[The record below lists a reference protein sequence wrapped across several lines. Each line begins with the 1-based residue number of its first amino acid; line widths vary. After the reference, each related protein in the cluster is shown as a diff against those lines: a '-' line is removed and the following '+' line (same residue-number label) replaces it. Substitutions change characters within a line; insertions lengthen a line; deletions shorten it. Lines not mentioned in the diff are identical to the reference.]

1 MDPLSFIRYLQ
12 TLGKINEVIITMP
25 TLPRIEDMDPED
37 CYLNF
42 KIAFSSS
49 ADKKTIEDVFE
60 FAEDDCDITILPPNS
75 RQEHYLQL
83 LADLPED
90 QVKRLGE
97 MLIEIGALTEKEV
110 TNILNEQCADDNLDT
125 KPLGEMLVD
134 KNILQ
139 QPVIEQ
145 ALKNKNQ
152 SNKKSTRNPITFGSM
167 RPSWAT

>member
-97 MLIEIGALTEKEV
+97 MLIEIGALTEK
-110 TNILNEQCADDNLDT
+110 
-125 KPLGEMLVD
+125 
-134 KNILQ
+134 
-139 QPVIEQ
+139 
-145 ALKNKNQ
+145 
-152 SNKKSTRNPITFGSM
+152 KSHTHSMNSVPKITPG
-167 RPSWAT
+167 PSLSAKCWSIKISCSSLL